1 VVAMSSGRDR
11 SRESLI
17 AMLLVVTVSWVL
29 ILVATYVFFVIVR
42 PLGPELHAGDVP
54 SSIAK
59 IGLTIVLGAGLVF
72 GMLGMSRLYLR
83 VFRTPT
89 SPS

>member
-1 VVAMSSGRDR
+1 VAAVSSGRDR
-11 SRESLI
+11 GGESFI
-17 AMLLVVTVSWVL
+17 AMLLSVTASWVL
-29 ILVATYVFFVIVR
+29 ILGATYVFFVIVR

-59 IGLTIVLGAGLVF
+59 IGLTLVLGAGLVF
-72 GMLGMSRLYLR
+72 GMLGMSMLYLR